1 MPRFMMLVQIEQTD
15 DLRYDPTAEEVG
27 AMSRYNDEL
36 AKAGALLALDGLQ
49 APDKGARVHFADGKT
64 SVTDG
69 PFAEAKE
76 IVGGY
81 WVIQAKSLDE
91 AVEWARRCP
100 MTGGASI
107 EVRQVF
113 EMSDFPDDVRA
124 AAGDP
129 PQSAA

>member
-15 DLRYDPTAEEVG
+15 DLRYEPTAEEVG
-27 AMSRYNDEL
+27 AMSKYNDEL
-36 AKAGALLALDGLQ
+36 GKAGILLALDGLQ
-49 APDKGARVHFADGKT
+49 PPEKGARVSYADGKT
-64 SVTDG
+64 TVTDG

-91 AVEWARRCP
+91 AVEWAKRCP
-100 MTGGASI
+100 MTGGAAI

-113 EMSDFPDDVRA
+113 EMSDFPADVQEA
-124 AAGDP
+124 HGEP
-129 PQSAA
+129 PQTAA